1 MTGGSSFQKL
11 AISFSETEE
20 LPHFEKISFRVKKK
34 IWATLDMLNQ
44 RACLKLSLIDQSVFC
59 AFDKS
64 IIYPVN
70 NKWRQQGWTIVELSK
85 VKKGMLKD
93 ITATAYKEVT
103 LKKVT
108 KNKN

>member
-44 RACLKLSLIDQSVFC
+44 RACLKLSLIDQSVFVLLINQL
-59 AFDKS
+59 F
-64 IIYPVN
+64 
-70 NKWRQQGWTIVELSK
+70 
-85 VKKGMLKD
+85 
-93 ITATAYKEVT
+93 T
-103 LKKVT
+103 L
-108 KNKN
+108 

>member
-20 LPHFEKISFRVKKK
+20 LPNFEKISFRVKKK

-44 RACLKLSLIDQSVFC
+44 RACLKLSLIDQSVFF

-70 NKWRQQGWTIVELSK
+70 NKWGQQGWTIVELSK
-85 VKKGMLKD
+85 VKKRH
-93 ITATAYKEVT
+93 V
-103 LKKVT
+103 
-108 KNKN
+108 